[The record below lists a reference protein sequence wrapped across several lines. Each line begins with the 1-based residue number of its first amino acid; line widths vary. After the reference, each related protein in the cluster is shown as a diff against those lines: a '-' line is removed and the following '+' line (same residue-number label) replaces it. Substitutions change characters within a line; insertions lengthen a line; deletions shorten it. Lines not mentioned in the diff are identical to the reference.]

1 MIRLLATWNFNYVP
15 TCSARDVVQKSQVTI
30 QFEPKSYN
38 SSTPNNSIIGTYLL
52 LLISLFILNMC
63 KTLKDLILNKTDSI
77 DIRDCYNQTGIAQI
91 LSTLDQELVGLENVK
106 SRVSEISSVLLFD
119 RIREIQELPTLN
131 SSLHM
136 AFTGRPGTGKT
147 SVAAKIALV
156 LRNLGY
162 LTIGHITNVTREDL
176 VGQYVGH
183 TAPKTREQLQK
194 ARGGILFI
202 DEAHHLYKPD
212 NERDYGA
219 EAIELLLQV
228 MENQRDDLILIFA
241 GGKDK
246 IESFFHS
253 NPGIS
258 SRIGNHVDF
267 LDYEVK
273 ELVAISQFLLHN
285 ENRYKYT
292 PQTVEILEYYIG
304 QLVKFP
310 AFANVRTI
318 KIFLNQLLS
327 YQAIRVEKELVEKGQ
342 LCYDSLVQ
350 LEKEDFR
357 YFQADDFIN
366 IIGSENVTLYP
377 FHSNASVLPSGSKTY
392 VAPAKRKLY

>member
-1 MIRLLATWNFNYVP
+1 
-15 TCSARDVVQKSQVTI
+15 
-30 QFEPKSYN
+30 
-38 SSTPNNSIIGTYLL
+38 
-52 LLISLFILNMC
+52 MC
-63 KTLKDLILNKTDSI
+63 KTLKELILTQTQSSI
-77 DIRDCYNQTGIAQI
+77 DIRDCYIQTGIQDI
-91 LSTLDQELVGLENVK
+91 LSTLDQELVGLKNVK
-106 SRVSEISSVLLFD
+106 TRVREISSVLLFD
-119 RIREIQELPTLN
+119 RIREIQELPVLN

-147 SVAAKIALV
+147 SVAAKLALV

-162 LTIGHITNVTREDL
+162 LTKGHITNVTREDL

-228 MENQRDDLILIFA
+228 MENQRDDLIIIFA
-241 GGKDK
+241 GAKDK
-246 IESFFHS
+246 IEMFFNS
-253 NPGIS
+253 NPGVS

-267 LDYEVK
+267 VDYNVE
-273 ELVAISQFLLHN
+273 ELMEITKFLLHN
-285 ENRYKYT
+285 EKRYKFDEKT
-292 PQTVEILEYYIG
+292 IELLLFYIQ
-304 QLVKFP
+304 QLVVFP

-327 YQAIRVEKELVEKGQ
+327 YQAIRVENTILKTGEINYK
-342 LCYDSLVQ
+342 SLISLQ
-350 LEKEDFR
+350 EEDFS
-357 YFQADDFIN
+357 YFHPDDFIN
-366 IIGSENVTLYP
+366 IVGSENV
-377 FHSNASVLPSGSKTY
+377 
-392 VAPAKRKLY
+392 KLHI